1 MGHQPL
7 AYVFWHWPRAGTDGG
22 RYERVLAAFHTGLRE
37 TPPPGF
43 QGSATLR
50 VAGVPWAATGA
61 PSYED
66 WYVLDGFAALATLND
81 AAVSER
87 AGHKARHDRAA
98 ATAAGGTAGLY
109 RLHAGHPALRARTAC
124 WFAKPAGMA
133 YAELD
138 RLLGPVWEPAPP
150 RPVGLWQRQLV
161 LGPGAEFCLLATE
174 PVALPSDLEV
184 LVVDR
189 QPLAAAAPRP
199 R

>member
-7 AYVFWHWPRAGTDGG
+7 AYVFWHWPRAGTDGD
-22 RYERVLAAFHTGLRE
+22 RYERVLTAFHAGLHAIR
-37 TPPPGF
+37 PPGF
-43 QGSATLR
+43 QDSAALR
-50 VAGVPWAATGA
+50 VTGVPWAAAGV

-98 ATAAGGTAGLY
+98 AAADGTAGLY
-109 RLHAGHPALRARTAC
+109 RLHAGDPALQARTAY
-124 WFAKPAGMA
+124 WFAKPRGMA
-133 YAELD
+133 YPELD
-138 RLLGPVWEPAPP
+138 QLLGRVWEPAPP

-174 PVALPSDLEV
+174 PVALPSELEV
-184 LVVDR
+184 LAVDR
-189 QPLAAAAPRP
+189 QPLAAGAPESR
-199 R
+199 